1 MKSITTL
8 VAVFVLLILAVAL
21 RNWGLV
27 TQPTPVDL
35 YVTTVN
41 VSLPLLLLIGM
52 VVVAVLYFAT
62 MGRIRM
68 QSAIESRD
76 LHRELE
82 KARRSAD
89 TAELSRI
96 AELRAYL
103 DREIPQIELKL
114 DQALER
120 LEVRVPAVPPTVP
133 PGASPTMPP
142 IVR

>member
-1 MKSITTL
+1 MKIITTII
-8 VAVFVLLILAVAL
+8 AVIVLLIFAVAL

-35 YVTTVN
+35 FVTTVD
-41 VSLPLLLLIGM
+41 VSMSLLLLIGM
-52 VVVAVLYFAT
+52 VVVAIFYFAT

-76 LHRELE
+76 LHRELD
-82 KARRSAD
+82 KARRTAD
-89 TAELSRI
+89 AAETSRF
-96 AELRAYL
+96 ADLRAYL

-120 LEVRVPAVPPTVP
+120 LEVRVPSTVAVDPL
-133 PGASPTMPP
+133 
-142 IVR
+142 RR